1 MSRLLLGVT
10 GVLIAAGV
18 GLQVW
23 ASGPRG
29 QGRQYALQLPSV
41 LLYSLASALF
51 LYSTFPDSVSEGR
64 AMGFGLGGAAGFAG
78 FFMLVSYSWLSKT
91 RPHDET
97 ASALK
102 AAAKEN
108 ARLRKRLDSALAAQ
122 DAPVPPARS
131 TRYEVPLKD
140 SRRHHL
146 GMITGNLANVLGVD
160 VWVNPENTQMDMSRI
175 TEPTI
180 SATIRYHG
188 GTRDA
193 GGHLVKDRIALE
205 LAGKMAGQ
213 THVAAGQVLSTG
225 SGELLGSHQVK
236 RIVHVAAVEGEPA
249 SGFRQVMDLERC
261 VRNLLGEVD
270 RLNEAGEGLR
280 SVVLPLLGTGG
291 GNSDLRRTAEGLAAA
306 VAGYFQAHPASR
318 IRTVYLLAYT
328 DVQAEVCRSVITLL
342 PELMDPPEA

>member
-1 MSRLLLGVT
+1 MSVLLLAVT
-10 GVLIAAGV
+10 SGLIAAGI

-29 QGRQYALQLPSV
+29 QGRRYALQLPAV

-51 LYSTFPDSVSEGR
+51 LYSIFPDSVSEGR

-78 FFMLVSYSWLSKT
+78 FFMLASYAWLSRT

-102 AAAKEN
+102 AATKEN
-108 ARLRKRLDSALAAQ
+108 ARLRKRLDSALAAH
-122 DAPVPPARS
+122 DAQVTPARS
-131 TRYEVPLKD
+131 SRCEIPIKGN
-140 SRRHHL
+140 RRHQL
-146 GMITGNLANVLGVD
+146 GMITGNLANVSGVD
-160 VWVNPENTQMDMSRI
+160 VWVNPENTRMEMSRV

-193 GGHLVKDRIALE
+193 GGHLVVDRIALE
-205 LAGKMAGQ
+205 LAEQMADH
-213 THVAAGQVLSTG
+213 THVAAGQVLITG
-225 SGELLGSHQVK
+225 PGELRQSHGVK
-236 RIVHVAAVEGEPA
+236 RIAHVAAVEGEPA

-261 VRNLLGEVD
+261 VRNLLIEVD
-270 RLNEAGEGLR
+270 RLNEAGEGCR

-291 GNSDLRRTAEGLAAA
+291 GNSDLQRTAEELATA
-306 VAGYFQAHPASR
+306 VVGYFQDHSASR

-328 DVQAEVCRSVITLL
+328 DAQAEVCRSVLSM
-342 PELMDPPEA
+342 PDGN